1 MKKFCKSLREHT
13 KSVIAFEKE
22 TVILL
27 TRKELKS
34 HKDAEKCYICE
45 ITFFK
50 KLFRDKKLLKS

>member
-13 KSVIAFEKE
+13 KSVIDFEKE

-45 ITFFK
+45 VTFFK